1 MNTATNTSSVGQTY
15 FNTGRSIYT
24 SNGTFTVPPGVT
36 EIRVMLVGGGGAS
49 RGSSASG
56 SSGSCAG
63 IVIGELTVTPNES
76 ITVVVGAGGVNYDK
90 TSPEGGKASYIA
102 RGSTILA
109 AAGGGSSSNTTSAI
123 NAVTAG
129 GYALFISGIPTLNEL
144 DGTNGSSNAGGNG
157 GKNYIAYLKNALAL
171 KGYDRFATIG
181 STGAPDGITSRLF
194 SDFYTAGAANYYGN
208 AGNGS
213 NGRPGAVIIYW

>member
-63 IVIGELTVTPNES
+63 IVIGELTVIPNES
-76 ITVVVGAGGVNYDK
+76 ITVVVG
-90 TSPEGGKASYIA
+90 
-102 RGSTILA
+102 
-109 AAGGGSSSNTTSAI
+109 
-123 NAVTAG
+123 AG

-194 SDFYTAGAANYYGN
+194 SDFYMAGAANYYGN